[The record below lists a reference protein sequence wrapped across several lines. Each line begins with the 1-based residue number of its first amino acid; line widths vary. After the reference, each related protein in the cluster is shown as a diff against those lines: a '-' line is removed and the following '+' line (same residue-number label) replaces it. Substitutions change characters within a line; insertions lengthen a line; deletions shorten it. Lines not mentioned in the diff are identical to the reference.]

1 MPWTRY
7 SPIPARTQGEK
18 HLIDF
23 SVCSQGERNRL
34 TVDTD
39 REKRARVEWPIVN
52 LRTNGTFHGRFWVGL
67 IAVNLARNNLNRARV
82 RDSHLSAIN
91 PFAHR
96 SSRSMASLFAF
107 VAGIVLRVYI
117 YFCLFSRHRDHST
130 HVCSIAREKEG
141 SVAERLRDASIC
153 ATKNRNCEEIRHARY
168 KISVVVSKKKRRL
181 KYETDS
187 FLRDY
192 LPRENISTC
201 LDLYLFLCLVHPFR
215 RLSSKIYV
223 RDLRKY
229 ILGRVKYARLVKDA
243 KHPTFNKVS

>member
-7 SPIPARTQGEK
+7 SSIPARTQGEK

-23 SVCSQGERNRL
+23 SVCSQGGRNRL

-96 SSRSMASLFAF
+96 SSRSMASLFPFA
-107 VAGIVLRVYI
+107 AGIVLRIYI
-117 YFCLFSRHRDHST
+117 YFFFAFFPD
-130 HVCSIAREKEG
+130 IATIRRTFVLLPERERG
-141 SVAERLRDASIC
+141 
-153 ATKNRNCEEIRHARY
+153 
-168 KISVVVSKKKRRL
+168 KRRW
-181 KYETDS
+181 T
-187 FLRDY
+187 FARRVHLRN
-192 LPRENISTC
+192 EES
-201 LDLYLFLCLVHPFR
+201 
-215 RLSSKIYV
+215 
-223 RDLRKY
+223 
-229 ILGRVKYARLVKDA
+229 
-243 KHPTFNKVS
+243 